1 MNNEI
6 NIVLTPIWIACQLVL
21 VMFKLANL
29 ITWSWWVVT
38 MPTWIGIVTFI
49 ILIFVMSI
57 VKNKI
62 TSKYWQMI
70 GVVL

>member
-1 MNNEI
+1 MNNKI
-6 NIVLTPIWIACQLVL
+6 DIVLTPIWLACQLVL

-29 ITWSWWVVT
+29 ITWSWWVAT
-38 MPTWIGIVTFI
+38 MPTWIGIVAFI

-62 TSKYWQMI
+62 TSKY
-70 GVVL
+70 

>member
-6 NIVLTPIWIACQLVL
+6 DIVLTSIWLACQLVL

-62 TSKYWQMI
+62 TSKY
-70 GVVL
+70 

>member
-6 NIVLTPIWIACQLVL
+6 NIVLTPIWLACQLVL

-38 MPTWIGIVTFI
+38 MPTWIGIVAFI

-62 TSKYWQMI
+62 TSKY
-70 GVVL
+70 

>member
-1 MNNEI
+1 MNNKI
-6 NIVLTPIWIACQLVL
+6 DIVLTPIWLACQLVL

-29 ITWSWWVVT
+29 IAWSWWVVT

-62 TSKYWQMI
+62 TNKY
-70 GVVL
+70 

>member
-6 NIVLTPIWIACQLVL
+6 DIVLTPIWIACQLVL

-57 VKNKI
+57 IKNKI
-62 TSKYWQMI
+62 TSKY
-70 GVVL
+70 